1 MPDLGPYEIRIN
13 HRTLLDL
20 SLGSIGLP
28 KDVRQSAIK
37 LFDEA
42 AKFSCLPP
50 RVHNSQQAAMTASTA
65 GGGDLRGT
73 ISGQFVVGYRE
84 L

>member
-37 LFDEA
+37 LLDEA
-42 AKFSCLPP
+42 VLPYG
-50 RVHNSQQAAMTASTA
+50 M
-65 GGGDLRGT
+65 GT
-73 ISGQFVVGYRE
+73 SPHAHT